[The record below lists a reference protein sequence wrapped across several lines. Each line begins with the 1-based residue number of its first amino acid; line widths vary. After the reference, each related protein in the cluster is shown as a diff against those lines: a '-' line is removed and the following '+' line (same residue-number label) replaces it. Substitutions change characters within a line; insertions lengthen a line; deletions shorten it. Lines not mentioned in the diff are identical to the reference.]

1 METKLHFKFSIDFK
15 RCKERFSASTLL
27 YVSKKTAQ
35 NGDVLISFFV
45 FCHNILNQ
53 RGVKNTFVSV
63 IRAAQKFIFDSAKN
77 RILVI
82 KTQFHF
88 SNFLSKKNIYIK
100 SQKSRVK
107 SQKRLKSQ
115 S

>member
-1 METKLHFKFSIDFK
+1 MEIKLHFKFSIDFK
-15 RCKERFSASTLL
+15 RYKERFSASTLL

-63 IRAAQKFIFDSAKN
+63 IRVAQKFTFDSAKN

-82 KTQFHF
+82 KTQSQFHF
-88 SNFLSKKNIYIK
+88 SNFLSKIKKNEKI
-100 SQKSRVK
+100 
-107 SQKRLKSQ
+107 
-115 S
+115 